1 MIAAG
6 HSQTRYTPIGVSAS
20 LDRVMAAIGPERAP
34 DYRAALT
41 VVRMTVWFFPLG
53 RT

>member
-1 MIAAG
+1 MSPEQEAI
-6 HSQTRYTPIGVSAS
+6 SQPS
-20 LDRVMAAIGPERAP
+20 RAL

-41 VVRMTVWFFPLG
+41 ALRMTVWFFPLG

>member
-6 HSQTRYTPIGVSAS
+6 HSGPLYPNGG
-20 LDRVMAAIGPERAP
+20 DRAERAP